1 MQSILQHCKT
11 RRGLD
16 SSMNFNL
23 ENREKNSG
31 LLVILNDFIN

>member
-1 MQSILQHCKT
+1 MQNGKTLQNK
-11 RRGLD
+11 RRRID

-31 LLVILNDFIN
+31 PLVILNVFND

>member
-1 MQSILQHCKT
+1 M
-11 RRGLD
+11 RGLD

-31 LLVILNDFIN
+31 PLVILNDCNN